1 MKYYSQDGQDK
12 FLYEEIFKD
21 KKNGF
26 FVEIGA
32 NDGVTLSNTKFF
44 EDMGWEGVC
53 VEPLP
58 KSFEKLKLNRK
69 CACHNKVISNLDG
82 EVEFLKIDGYS
93 EMLSGIL
100 NKYDTRHLE
109 RVNRELKTYG
119 GNKEIIKIESVKFS
133 NLITEKNI
141 DYISIDVEGSE
152 MDIIKSIDFNK
163 HNIYCISV
171 ENNYGEKNIED
182 YLNGFG
188 YKLIKVVGADNF
200 FIKNG

>member
-1 MKYYSQDGQDK
+1 
-12 FLYEEIFKD
+12 
-21 KKNGF
+21 
-26 FVEIGA
+26 
-32 NDGVTLSNTKFF
+32 
-44 EDMGWEGVC
+44 
-53 VEPLP
+53 
-58 KSFEKLKLNRK
+58 
-69 CACHNKVISNLDG
+69 
-82 EVEFLKIDGYS
+82 
-93 EMLSGIL
+93 
-100 NKYDTRHLE
+100 
-109 RVNRELKTYG
+109 
-119 GNKEIIKIESVKFS
+119 KFS